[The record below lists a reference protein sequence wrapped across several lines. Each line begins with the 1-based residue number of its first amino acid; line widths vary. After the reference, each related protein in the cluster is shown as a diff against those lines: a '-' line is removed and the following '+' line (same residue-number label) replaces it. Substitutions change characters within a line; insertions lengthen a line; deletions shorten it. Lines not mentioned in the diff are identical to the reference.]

1 MHELAIGAMRSG
13 IDRDPE
19 NWELYYGL
27 ALVRANAGRD
37 PRPAARQALRLNP
50 HGALPRRAV
59 RRFGT
64 TSDPRKWKRR
74 AQRARL
80 PIR

>member
-1 MHELAIGAMRSG
+1 MRSG

-19 NWELYYGL
+19 NWELWYGL
-27 ALVRANAGRD
+27 ALVRANAGED
-37 PRPAARQALRLNP
+37 PRPAARTALRLNP
-50 HGALPRRAV
+50 KGPLARDAV
-59 RRFGT
+59 KRF
-64 TSDPRKWKRR
+64 DAADARKWKRR